1 MNAISF
7 TGTFFFLCSFLS
19 LIFRIESI
27 TLNFVCFTF
36 FFFFFVLM
44 EICDFCFVLF
54 FCFLSWFD
62 DWVLD
67 ADLVCCFCLVAG
79 KGEKNSNGK
88 KTSLNLILW
97 ILKIGM
103 PWLSRVNSCVRLNLV
118 EVVLS
123 GIPIYGK
130 SDAEDFVLFYYTF
143 HFLGYQTEA
152 LRNWIGFLVVVV
164 FKALRF
170 R

>member
-1 MNAISF
+1 MLLASPVR
-7 TGTFFFLCSFLS
+7 FFSLFLPF
-19 LIFRIESI
+19 I
-27 TLNFVCFTF
+27 NFQNWIHH
-36 FFFFFVLM
+36 FFFFVLM
-44 EICDFCFVLF
+44 EICDFF
-54 FCFLSWFD
+54 FFLSWFD

-103 PWLSRVNSCVRLNLV
+103 SWLSRVNSCVRLNLV

-164 FKALRF
+164 FKALKF

>member
-1 MNAISF
+1 M
-7 TGTFFFLCSFLS
+7 
-19 LIFRIESI
+19 
-27 TLNFVCFTF
+27 CFTF

-97 ILKIGM
+97 ILKIEM
-103 PWLSRVNSCVRLNLV
+103 SWLSRVNSCVRLNSV

-130 SDAEDFVLFYYTF
+130 FDAEDFVLFYYTF